1 MYRTITPENL
11 KPVKIRELCE
21 RKRHRDVGSGFVVP
35 SLLFHGRRHWNF
47 SVNQNSFFSFIEH
60 RFIRECCQAEVEP
73 VAVAIFLRNSA
84 KPILPKEK
92 KNPAPAR
99 TKRNEKRRTRKK
111 IKKWATQ
118 KPDEGSKW
126 GASWS
131 RRPQGKLSSSVDVH
145 RRQGDVQEEPWADQS
160 TKGGG
165 GRKKKREEAWRN
177 FFLPKKD
184 HENRCNRAI
193 DWAIINSGYPIALP
207 CAWMSSGWIEIIV
220 FFNGKNF
227 RGSSGSIPVEG
238 GGRGGRSE
246 QSIGTAESVNS
257 TVNDSD
263 ERNRRREMADN

>member
-47 SVNQNSFFSFIEH
+47 SVNHNSFFSFIEH

-92 KNPAPAR
+92 KKPAPAR

-165 GRKKKREEAWRN
+165 AKEETRRGMAKFFSSKERPRESLQSRYRLGDNKFRLSNRTAVCMNVKWVNWNNR
-177 FFLPKKD
+177 FF
-184 HENRCNRAI
+184 
-193 DWAIINSGYPIALP
+193 
-207 CAWMSSGWIEIIV
+207 
-220 FFNGKNF
+220 
-227 RGSSGSIPVEG
+227 
-238 GGRGGRSE
+238 
-246 QSIGTAESVNS
+246 
-257 TVNDSD
+257 
-263 ERNRRREMADN
+263 